1 MIVQDLKRMKEM
13 GRLRESEM
21 GAFAKIIS
29 NPVLVV
35 LYLNLKPKRERHY
48 CNMSVLAVPSA
59 GG

>member
-1 MIVQDLKRMKEM
+1 MKEM